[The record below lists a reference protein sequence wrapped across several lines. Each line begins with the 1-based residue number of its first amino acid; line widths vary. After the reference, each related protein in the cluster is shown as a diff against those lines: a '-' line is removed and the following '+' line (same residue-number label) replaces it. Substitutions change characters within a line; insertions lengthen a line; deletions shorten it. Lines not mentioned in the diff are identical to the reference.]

1 MTENNNFKMG
11 LRDGLPICL
20 GYFAVSFAFGIFA
33 VSSGL
38 SILEAVLISAFNLT
52 SAGQI
57 AAVPIIACGGG
68 LIELALSQLVINSR
82 YALMSVSLS
91 QRLGGS
97 VKTADR
103 FLIAYANT
111 DEIFAVSVSKEQP
124 VGRKFMFGLILPPF
138 LGWTLG
144 TLLGAFAGNILP
156 AILVCALEI
165 AIYAMFIAIVV
176 PAAKD
181 SGKVAVASL
190 LAVGLSCVFYF
201 VEPIKEHLSKFSIII
216 IAVAVSAFMALV
228 APIPDEDGTEEE
240 SDA

>member
-1 MTENNNFKMG
+1 MG

-57 AAVPIIACGGG
+57 AAVPIIAAGGG

-181 SGKVAVASL
+181 SGKVAAASL

-240 SDA
+240 PDA